1 MNPSTYNLYHIY
13 DLFFNP
19 SHLPCTFSYQCITL
33 GEPGHNQHILKRSLA
48 ESVMFTNTLSNYNI
62 ISSEGKTYSIEYP
75 SSGETAP
82 YKIGH

>member
-1 MNPSTYNLYHIY
+1 MTPLIFIIFTIY
-13 DLFFNP
+13 FLI
-19 SHLPCTFSYQCITL
+19 LPIYRVHSLISVLHC

-48 ESVMFTNTLSNYNI
+48 ESVMFTNPLSNYNI